1 MSSIIFGRFQLQDE
15 VQYAVSKLV
24 QAGYPREAICSF
36 YLNPAGQ
43 HDVYPI
49 GGDRDKSPGAER
61 TGAGLAAGVA
71 VGAGMG
77 AGVGTAVVPVIGPM
91 LGSLVGA
98 HLGGLVGSLDATKDS
113 GGKDAKED
121 ENDSSQEIRKS
132 GMRVAVA
139 VADSRQEKAA
149 AELLEALGTTD
160 MERGNGAI
168 ADGDWHD
175 FDPLSKPCY
184 IKEKN

>member
-1 MSSIIFGRFQLQDE
+1 MSSIIFGRFQLQDD
-15 VQYAVSKLV
+15 VHYAVSKLV

-43 HDVYPI
+43 HDIYPI
-49 GGDRDKSPGAER
+49 GGDRDKSPGAEK
-61 TGAGLAAGVA
+61 TDTGLAAGAA

-77 AGVGTAVVPVIGPM
+77 AGVGAAVVPVIGPV

-113 GGKDAKED
+113 RGKDAKD
-121 ENDSSQEIRKS
+121 NDSRQEIRKS

-139 VADSRQEKAA
+139 VADDRQESAA
-149 AELLEALGTTD
+149 TALLKALGATD
-160 MERGNGAI
+160 MERGNGTI
-168 ADGDWHD
+168 ADGDWRD

-184 IKEKN
+184 IDEKN